1 MALFSVEDGIARRL
15 WPDFFPIDSKGKN
28 PSEEQRPNIVDSTPN
43 FTLPRTSYATRF
55 IGRPS
60 TSIPKALQKLM
71 NVRLLTSLEPKP
83 LSQPI
88 PPQFRMDLYCSY
100 HQRQGHD
107 TNWCTALRHAIQDV
121 IDWDSIN
128 LDHLVSIPSIDHVDD
143 DNVQMMRSNDTESE
157 PIILD

>member
-1 MALFSVEDGIARRL
+1 
-15 WPDFFPIDSKGKN
+15 
-28 PSEEQRPNIVDSTPN
+28 
-43 FTLPRTSYATRF
+43 
-55 IGRPS
+55 
-60 TSIPKALQKLM
+60 M
-71 NVRLLTSLEPKP
+71 NVRLLTPLEPKP

-128 LDHLVSIPSIDHVDD
+128 LDQLGVTSDPVIAHSTHVVPPSTVSIPSIDHVDD
-143 DNVQMMRSNDTESE
+143 DNVQMMRSNDIESE
-157 PIILD
+157 PIILDEKSHGGY